1 MGKFAEFLKEQDNE
15 KPYRMILL
23 MNSTPDD
30 PNKTGVTLEKEA
42 KKMNIQFYQFE
53 VNDGYITTSEK
64 GNYVFHNY
72 SIEKNV
78 KGDVVNEIHDK
89 KGFEIIPEDTVCFVR
104 GGDEN
109 TIRFANLLRYNNVYT
124 ANSKFTQDVCDDKF
138 LTYELLKKYGLRQP
152 KSAYVK
158 STETLEIP
166 IKTIGNKFPML
177 MKTVNGSG
185 GVGVIYIES
194 EKSLMAT
201 LQLIKK
207 LDPSIISMVQEFIK
221 TDYDVRVLVLN
232 NEVVGQLKRPV
243 IENDFRSNISQGN
256 EPQKIELTDLEK
268 SECLKTAKAV
278 KGLFVG
284 VDFIP
289 AKNREKEKPIIIE
302 VNASPG
308 TSYINE
314 LNNIDIQKMIL
325 NTFKNRDNW
334 RL

>member
-30 PNKTGVTLEKEA
+30 PNKTGVILEKEA
-42 KKMNIQFYQFE
+42 KKMNIPFYQFE

-89 KGFEIIPEDTVCFVR
+89 KGFEIIPEDTVCFIR

-109 TIRFANLLRYNNVYT
+109 TIRFANLLRYNNIYT

-158 STETLEIP
+158 SIETLEIP
-166 IKTIGNKFPML
+166 IKTIGNKFPMFENS
-177 MKTVNGSG
+177 KWKWWCRCY
-185 GVGVIYIES
+185 IY
-194 EKSLMAT
+194 
-201 LQLIKK
+201 
-207 LDPSIISMVQEFIK
+207 
-221 TDYDVRVLVLN
+221 
-232 NEVVGQLKRPV
+232 
-243 IENDFRSNISQGN
+243 
-256 EPQKIELTDLEK
+256 
-268 SECLKTAKAV
+268 
-278 KGLFVG
+278 
-284 VDFIP
+284 
-289 AKNREKEKPIIIE
+289 
-302 VNASPG
+302 
-308 TSYINE
+308 
-314 LNNIDIQKMIL
+314 
-325 NTFKNRDNW
+325 
-334 RL
+334 